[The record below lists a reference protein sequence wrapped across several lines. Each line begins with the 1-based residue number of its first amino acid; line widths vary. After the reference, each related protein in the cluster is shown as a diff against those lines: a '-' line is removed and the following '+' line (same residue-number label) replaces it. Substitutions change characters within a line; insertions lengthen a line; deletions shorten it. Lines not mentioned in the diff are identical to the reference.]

1 MGGQPIGAF
10 TADNRDRKMMTF
22 PITAAQFG
30 TGDMAE
36 LRSRRSNFTPGGG
49 DTRELGIRI
58 FHAFVEPK

>member
-1 MGGQPIGAF
+1 
-10 TADNRDRKMMTF
+10 MMTF
-22 PITAAQFG
+22 PITAAQLG

-36 LRSRRSNFTPGGG
+36 LVINVDRTFTPGGG